1 MLTSKCANGF
11 VEFESIT
18 AILLSWSDF
27 TNLVVDLLI
36 HQDLILML
44 CRWWWAWQ
52 WRSFQIRRRRRGKRS
67 FLFQVVKYSNVHV
80 FAGLKFYI
88 LDGNLHDQF
97 QAAGGR
103 VERRLC
109 GSESSSSENL
119 QASVQGASCQAHQLI
134 KVTQWSRIS
143 SSSNSNAFSDH
154 YVLIKSRAL
163 LPVFG
168 TEKWW
173 WKSRHS
179 ENNEQQK

>member
-1 MLTSKCANGF
+1 M
-11 VEFESIT
+11 
-18 AILLSWSDF
+18 
-27 TNLVVDLLI
+27 VDLLI

-143 SSSNSNAFSDH
+143 SSNAFSDH

-173 WKSRHS
+173 WKSRNS